1 MGKVM
6 EELLTK
12 ELNAAHATI
21 SNVEAAIE
29 AQAKRAKDDIDRA
42 TEIIRGLVSGDLD
55 PARVVVTDDG
65 CDVMPAMALPTPDN
79 GHGKAES
86 IAPKAEAVA

>member
-65 CDVMPAMALPTPDN
+65 CDVMPAIPAATN
-79 GHGKAES
+79 GHGDAES